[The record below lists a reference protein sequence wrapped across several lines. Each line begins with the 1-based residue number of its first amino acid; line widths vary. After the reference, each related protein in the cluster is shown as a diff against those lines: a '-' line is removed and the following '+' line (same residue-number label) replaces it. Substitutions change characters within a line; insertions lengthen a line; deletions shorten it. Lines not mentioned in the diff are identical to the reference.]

1 MLVLGEAVEA
11 PAHRGMVA
19 HWWITTHRTLP
30 LGSDLTIF
38 SVMVTSV
45 HKVVKETA
53 KAPKLIRKREKCSGM
68 LRRY

>member
-1 MLVLGEAVEA
+1 MLVLGEAGEA
-11 PAHRGMVA
+11 PARRGMVD
-19 HWWITTHRTLP
+19 HWWITTRTLL

-45 HKVVKETA
+45 HKVIKETA

-68 LRRY
+68 LLRY